1 MELTAN
7 KLAESDA
14 VAVAAVVNA
23 SARLAGADC
32 AAWLSQWLRNRYG
45 IEAQIFLAE
54 TGAEMRSYAR
64 RAAKG
69 SSDLVIAAGG
79 DGTVSSV
86 AAQLVGTDKRLGVL
100 PFGTLN
106 HFAKDLHIPLDAE
119 AAARNFIEGR
129 PLRVDTASVNG
140 QWFLNNSSLGL
151 YPQAVAAREQQQKS
165 GWNKWLAWLPALWS
179 TLRRYPVMA
188 VRLTADNHE
197 SVRRTAIVFIGN
209 NRYTLEGPGI
219 GSRSGLEDGTLHV
232 SIMRRCGVW
241 AMLRLFTYALLGK
254 LQQIREFDSL
264 SSKELWIDSRR
275 KQLAVALDGEVTR
288 LRPPLHYRIHPASL
302 TVMVPHA

>member
-1 MELTAN
+1 M
-7 KLAESDA
+7 
-14 VAVAAVVNA
+14 
-23 SARLAGADC
+23 
-32 AAWLSQWLRNRYG
+32 
-45 IEAQIFLAE
+45 
-54 TGAEMRSYAR
+54 
-64 RAAKG
+64 
-69 SSDLVIAAGG
+69 
-79 DGTVSSV
+79 
-86 AAQLVGTDKRLGVL
+86 
-100 PFGTLN
+100 
-106 HFAKDLHIPLDAE
+106 
-119 AAARNFIEGR
+119 
-129 PLRVDTASVNG
+129 
-140 QWFLNNSSLGL
+140 
-151 YPQAVAAREQQQKS
+151 
-165 GWNKWLAWLPALWS
+165 LAWLPAAWS

-241 AMLRLFTYALLGK
+241 VMLRLFTYALLGK
-254 LQQIREFDSL
+254 AATDPRVSIPCRAKNCGF
-264 SSKELWIDSRR
+264 DSRR